1 MLFERNKMYKRSSL
15 HDQYGGNRQRGISPS
30 AKHDMIFIFDMKNSS
45 FEYTNHWDKKEGLYY
60 YNGEG
65 QIGDQT
71 FTSGNKALLRHI
83 ERSKDVYLFE
93 EIGNSMYRFIDQMIL
108 IGYDIQFGSD
118 KNHQQREVIVFTFE
132 PIHSVFEGAHNF
144 FEKMKYKTSDELHLI
159 LKQNLQKVSGSSTA
173 IRKQQI
179 RERSAAVYYSILAR
193 ANNHCE
199 ACGSPSPFE
208 TEDGA
213 YLELHSLYSHS
224 DQIILLPGL
233 GAAVC
238 PNCHMRLH
246 KGKDRSQYN
255 EQLQHKIIAKLIE
268 EIGRP

>member
-1 MLFERNKMYKRSSL
+1 MLFEKNKVYRRSSI

-30 AKHDMIFIFDMKNSS
+30 AKHDIIFIFDMKHSS
-45 FEYTNHWDKKEGLYY
+45 FDYANRWDEKEGLYY

-65 QIGDQT
+65 QVGDQT

-83 ERSKDVYLFE
+83 ESNKDVYLFE
-93 EIGNSMYRFIDQMIL
+93 EIGNSMYRFVDQMIL

-118 KNHQQREVIVFTFE
+118 KNYQQREIIVFTFE
-132 PIHSVFEGAHNF
+132 PIHSVFEGARHF
-144 FEKMKYKTSDELHLI
+144 FENMKYKTLDELHLI
-159 LKQNLQKVSGSSTA
+159 AQQNLQKVNGLSTTT
-173 IRKQQI
+173 RKQQI
-179 RERSAAVYYSILAR
+179 REQSAAVYYSIFAR

-199 ACGSPSPFE
+199 ACGSQSPFE
-208 TEDGA
+208 TEDGP
-213 YLELHSLYSHS
+213 YLELHSLHSDS
-224 DQIILLPGL
+224 DQIILRPGL

-255 EQLQHKIIAKLIE
+255 KQLELKIIAKLIE
-268 EIGRP
+268 NIDRP